1 MLWEKAR
8 RVWSE
13 TSRVVRRVWV
23 FLWAAGLALLGF
35 GIWGDQT
42 GFWGDKPY
50 FTNVFSALTTA
61 SFGVPLAL
69 IVLQRISATEADA
82 AEARSARRMAAIVSA
97 DLVDSVAALVPGGTA
112 ALQGAMAEFRGQR
125 DALVPNG
132 DYWRPSGA
140 PRLYYAPFIEAIDT
154 VLQSIEGL
162 FDPQWGTYFA
172 EVSSQWSILTT
183 ESRARLLGA
192 GERWLPGLQ
201 AKQVTELIGQVTG
214 PTLADLKSRGL
225 ELQEW
230 YRDEDRHRGRA
241 QPYGEMKTLQE
252 FDGWFTSIF
261 SFMDAVMNLNEKCGL
276 VAESFALPGA
286 RPVPSIGPAVTP

>member
-13 TSRVVRRVWV
+13 TSGVVRRVWV

-97 DLVDSVAALVPGGTA
+97 DLVDSVAALVPGGVA
-112 ALQGAMAEFRGQR
+112 SLRQADEELRGQR

-132 DYWRPSGA
+132 DYFRPSGA
-140 PRLYYAPFIEAIDT
+140 PRLYYGPFIEAIET
-154 VLQSIEGL
+154 ALQSIEGL
-162 FDPQWGTYFA
+162 FDPQWSTYFA

-183 ESRARLLGA
+183 EARARLLGA

-214 PTLADLKSRGL
+214 PALPELKRRGG

-252 FDGWFTSIF
+252 FDAWFISIF
-261 SFMDAVMNLNEKCGL
+261 SFIDAVVNLNEQCGL
-276 VAESFALPGA
+276 VSKAFALAGIRAA
-286 RPVPSIGPAVTP
+286 RSVTP